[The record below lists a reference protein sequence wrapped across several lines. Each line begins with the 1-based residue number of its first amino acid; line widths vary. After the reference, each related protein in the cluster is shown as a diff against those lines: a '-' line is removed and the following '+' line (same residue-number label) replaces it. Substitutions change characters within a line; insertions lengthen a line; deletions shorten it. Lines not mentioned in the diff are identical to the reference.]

1 MNEGAGFYIAAGVD
15 VAIVSAAGNAAANVF
30 SVVPEIYR
38 KQGLPSYE
46 VRSFSAFLKRYHIN
60 VNGMLTSSSSYEQNS
75 PFLFFVHAF
84 LFRAIC
90 FPTAPE
96 YLIQIQL

>member
-1 MNEGAGFYIAAGVD
+1 MIAHEQRGAVGFQKRLLPDVGIGVVNEGAGFYIAAGVD

-46 VRSFSAFLKRYHIN
+46 
-60 VNGMLTSSSSYEQNS
+60 QNS

-96 YLIQIQL
+96 YLIQIQP